1 MFTYEYH
8 ILHKQGDK
16 LMQTNEIITT
26 EEASK
31 ILYVTPYTIR
41 EYIKKGMLKAKK
53 LGKQYLISRKEV
65 DNLLQELL

>member
-1 MFTYEYH
+1 ME
-8 ILHKQGDK
+8 KQ
-16 LMQTNEIITT
+16 QIITT

-65 DNLLQELL
+65 ENLLQELI

>member
-1 MFTYEYH
+1 MG
-8 ILHKQGDK
+8 K
-16 LMQTNEIITT
+16 TNIMTT

-53 LGKQYLISRKEV
+53 LGKQYLIPQSEV
-65 DNLLQELL
+65 ENLLDELL